1 MRKLLARLDWSYFYA
16 LLGEAT
22 LGLTLIFQIF
32 IGRLLGLQDYELF
45 AAASA
50 LGAILALLIQFG
62 LPVLLNREV
71 AANPEEGAQ
80 STIQYLLLE
89 LLTSLPV
96 LLILFPLA
104 RLLKYEGNG
113 ILICYIVVFSEIC
126 RAMKM
131 TLRGVLR
138 GRGWFRGETVSVA
151 LERSATV
158 LVAGAVLVLTRNV
171 VWLVVAIVVVRSLD
185 IVGLVYYLSRRLRLW
200 SPITPGHFLET
211 LKIAYPFAVSGVLWI
226 LYYQVDV
233 VMLKA
238 MAPAGEAGA
247 YSASYRIMEMFFAL
261 PRVVFYV
268 AFTRFAKCYAN
279 DPGRLPE
286 QLYKSTRLLLGV
298 VLPVVVVAGTFQNIL
313 VQIFGDE
320 FADLSIKSLTIL
332 LPSLGISMFGNLSH
346 RFLQATGKEK
356 SLPPILSITTASNM
370 GLNALLIPDFGGMGA
385 AIATVSSEAILCIQ
399 GMSLIMRMGYQ
410 HVGKRLLVISLL
422 SLATASCPSLIWNG
436 LSPTIGIGI
445 MIVGLVSLLFLM
457 LPSQFL
463 SGDRSDSPSDS
474 DGV

>member
-1 MRKLLARLDWSYFYA
+1 MRNLLARLDLSYFYA

-32 IGRLLGLQDYELF
+32 VGRILGLEQYELF

-71 AANPEEGAQ
+71 AANPESGSQ

-96 LLILFPLA
+96 FLVLFPLA
-104 RLLKYEGNG
+104 QLLKYEGNG
-113 ILICYIVVFSEIC
+113 ILVCYIVVFSEIC

-138 GRGWFRGETVSVA
+138 GMGWFRGETVSVA
-151 LERSATV
+151 LERSMTV
-158 LVAGAVLVLTRNV
+158 LLAGLVLVLTRDL
-171 VWLVVAIVVVRSLD
+171 VWLVMAIVIVRSLD
-185 IVGLVYYLSRRLRLW
+185 VVGLIYYLSRKVRLW
-200 SPITPGHFLET
+200 SPIRPSHLLET
-211 LKIAYPFAVSGVLWI
+211 LRIAYPFAVSGVLWI

-238 MAPAGEAGA
+238 MAPPGEAGA

-268 AFTRFAKCYAN
+268 AFTRFAKYYAN
-279 DPGRLPE
+279 DPSQLPA
-286 QLYKSTRLLLGV
+286 QLYKATCLLLGL
-298 VLPVVVVAGTFQNIL
+298 VLPVVVVAGAFQNTL
-313 VQIFGDE
+313 VQIFGEE
-320 FADLSIKSLTIL
+320 FADLSIHSLTIL

-356 SLPPILSITTASNM
+356 SLPPILVITTGSNIV
-370 GLNALLIPDFGGMGA
+370 LNLLLIPYLGGMGA
-385 AIATVSSEAILCIQ
+385 AIATVTSEAILCVQ
-399 GMSLIMRMGYQ
+399 GMRIVRMEYEP
-410 HVGKRLLVISLL
+410 VGKRLLGISLL
-422 SLATASCPSLIWNG
+422 SLTTAACPSLMWHG
-436 LSPTIGIGI
+436 VSPAITIPLMTIC
-445 MIVGLVSLLFLM
+445 IVTLVILM
-457 LPSQFL
+457 RPSQFL
-463 SGDRSDSPSDS
+463 RGSCSSQQ
-474 DGV
+474 

>member
-1 MRKLLARLDWSYFYA
+1 MRNLLARLDLSYFYA

-32 IGRLLGLQDYELF
+32 IGRYLGLADYELF

-71 AANPEEGAQ
+71 AANPEEGPR
-80 STIQYLLLE
+80 STIQFLVLE

-96 LLILFPLA
+96 FLILFPLA
-104 RLLKYEGNG
+104 RLLKYEGTD

-131 TLRGVLR
+131 TLRSVLR
-138 GRGWFRGETVSVA
+138 GRQWFRGETISVA
-151 LERSATV
+151 LERASTV
-158 LVAGAVLVLTRNV
+158 LLAGIVLVLTKDL
-171 VWLVVAIVVVRSLD
+171 VWLVVSITIARALD
-185 IVGLVYYLSRRLRLW
+185 IFGLIYYLSRRVRLW
-200 SPITPGHFLET
+200 SPIRPSQFVET
-211 LKIAYPFAVSGVLWI
+211 LRVAYPFAVSGLLWI

-261 PRVVFYV
+261 SRVVFYV
-268 AFTRFAKCYAN
+268 AFTRFAKYYAN
-279 DPGRLPE
+279 DPSRLPE
-286 QLYKSTRLLLGV
+286 QLYKASRLLLGV
-298 VLPVVVVAGTFQNIL
+298 VLPVVVVAGIFQKNL
-313 VQIFGDE
+313 VQIFGEDFVE
-320 FADLSIKSLTIL
+320 LSIQSLTIL

-356 SLPPILSITTASNM
+356 SLPPILFITTGSNVV
-370 GLNALLIPDFGGMGA
+370 LNFFLIPYLGGMGA
-385 AIATVSSEAILCIQ
+385 AIATVTSEAILCIQ
-399 GMSLIMRMGYQ
+399 GMILIMRMGYQ
-410 HVGKRLLVISLL
+410 NIGKRLLGISLL
-422 SLATASCPSLIWNG
+422 SLTTAACPSLMWHG
-436 LSPTIGIGI
+436 LSPSIGLPL
-445 MIVGLVSLLFLM
+445 MAVCIVAILTLM
-457 LPSQFL
+457 RPSQFL
-463 SGDRSDSPSDS
+463 RSGDSPPHD
-474 DGV
+474 V